1 MELFFKRH
9 FHLNVTA
16 RCCCIHRCHDVF
28 SDKLDHRPLRMFE
41 HYEGDFSRLQILLVT
56 DVLVGRNDEFK
67 TGLFGGFDQCAVF
80 LVLPSHGACLPD
92 TMTLEESRDAARCSV
107 VEKYFHP

>member
-1 MELFFKRH
+1 
-9 FHLNVTA
+9 
-16 RCCCIHRCHDVF
+16 
-28 SDKLDHRPLRMFE
+28 MFE

-80 LVLPSHGACLPD
+80 QFFPA
-92 TMTLEESRDAARCSV
+92 MARAS
-107 VEKYFHP
+107 PTR